1 MTYRRVLIGIMLAVV
16 LLGIVPALG
25 MAQPCPS
32 HSAQAGT
39 ELLTNPGFEGISCR
53 AGSKPPECLDN
64 WSNSANHDGSTHGN
78 IFTPQ
83 GWVTWWREG
92 GDYGQPEVKTIPNVA
107 PFTGELPR
115 IRSGYYAVLL
125 FTYYRLQETG
135 LYQVVTGLVPGA
147 TVQFSA
153 YGHGWS
159 CNSDDRPGY
168 SCGDPWNQVFQV
180 GIEPN
185 GLADPFSASIVWST
199 EQTSPDTYHLIGPIT
214 AQVGPGGSVVVY
226 LRSKTKWMYEHQDAY
241 WDDASLVYVG
251 EPAAPTSAPPPVAQQ
266 AAQAGP
272 PPTPRPTPTPRPDG
286 AIVHIVEPGD
296 TVFGLA
302 LTYGVD
308 VDQLRRLN
316 AGSIGAGD
324 LIVVG
329 QELMISPPLVQP
341 TAVPPA
347 EPTAEADLVAAVAAA
362 PAGAS
367 ICVLAY
373 HDRNGDTF
381 RNDAAA
387 EELLPGVELTVA
399 DATGVLARYT
409 SDGINEPHCFSFPS
423 GTYRVIQTAPAGY
436 VASGQAEQ
444 TVTVADGA
452 SLLLQFGSVGDGEG
466 RASDETAGTAP
477 TTGEESSGTAEGS
490 TATRVLTTVA
500 KISGLLVLLLAVGMA
515 VLFVLSR
522 RKV

>member
-1 MTYRRVLIGIMLAVV
+1 MIQRRALIGILLAAV
-16 LLGIVPALG
+16 LLGMIPALG
-25 MAQPCPS
+25 MAAPSPSQP
-32 HSAQAGT
+32 AQAGT
-39 ELLTNPGFEGISCR
+39 ELLRNPGMEGLSCK
-53 AGSKPPECLDN
+53 AGSVPPECLDN
-64 WSNSANHDGSTHGN
+64 WSNTGNYDGSFHDN

-83 GWVTWWREG
+83 GWVTWWRTG
-92 GDYGQPEVKTIPNVA
+92 GDYGQPEVKTIPNLP
-107 PFTGELPR
+107 PFNGELPR
-115 IRSGYYAVLL
+115 IHNGYYAVML
-125 FTYYRLQETG
+125 FTYYRLQDTG

-159 CNSDDRPGY
+159 CDNNARSGY
-168 SCGDPWNQVFQV
+168 SCGDAGNQLFQV

-185 GLADPFSASIVWST
+185 GATGNPPAGVVWSP
-199 EQTSPDTYHLIGPIT
+199 EQVSPDTYRLIGPVT

-251 EPAAPTSAPPPVAQQ
+251 DPVAPTSAPPPVAQQ
-266 AAQAGP
+266 AVPVGP

-286 AIVHIVEPGD
+286 AVVHIVEPGD

-302 LTYGVD
+302 LMYGVD
-308 VDQLRRLN
+308 VSQIRQLN

-324 LIVVG
+324 LIVVD
-329 QELMISPPLVQP
+329 QELMIAPPLVQP
-341 TAVPPA
+341 AA
-347 EPTAEADLVAAVAAA
+347 APTAEADSVAAVAAA

-381 RNDAAA
+381 RNDAAT
-387 EELLPGVELTVA
+387 EELLPSVEFTVA

-409 SDGINEPHCFSFPS
+409 SDGIDEPHCFALPS
-423 GTYRVIQTAPAGY
+423 GTYRVIQIAPAGY

-444 TVTVADGA
+444 TVAVADGA
-452 SLLLQFGSVGDGEG
+452 NLSLQFGSVRGEG
-466 RASDETAGTAP
+466 AVTADETAGT
-477 TTGEESSGTAEGS
+477 TSTGEEEPRAVEGS
-490 TATRVLTTVA
+490 TATRAFTTVA
-500 KISGLLVLLLAVGMA
+500 KVSGLLILFLAAGMA
-515 VLFVLSR
+515 VLFVLNR